1 MIAKCEESFLEVSQ
15 LVATFKEKLSK
26 FLEKAESFPKSKEL
40 SMFMESS
47 KRMLMKYGRFPRT
60 LNDVLVVYKET
71 DMVPAAAIRCQLEVV
86 ERQITQLKKGIEN
99 LEDEISG
106 RGIPWKFYSR
116 LGNNSDDVTPESKTT
131 ESESNEEV
139 VRNNFS
145 NTYNNF

>member
-1 MIAKCEESFLEVSQ
+1 
-15 LVATFKEKLSK
+15 
-26 FLEKAESFPKSKEL
+26 
-40 SMFMESS
+40 MFMESS

-86 ERQITQLKKGIEN
+86 EGQITQLKKGIEN

-106 RGIPWKFYSR
+106 RGIPWEFYSR
-116 LGNNSDDVTPESKTT
+116 LGNNSDDVTPESKTP

-139 VRNNFS
+139 ILNNSSNYGFS
-145 NTYNNF
+145 RSQLLAAFSLALFLALFVIFDLPSLVF